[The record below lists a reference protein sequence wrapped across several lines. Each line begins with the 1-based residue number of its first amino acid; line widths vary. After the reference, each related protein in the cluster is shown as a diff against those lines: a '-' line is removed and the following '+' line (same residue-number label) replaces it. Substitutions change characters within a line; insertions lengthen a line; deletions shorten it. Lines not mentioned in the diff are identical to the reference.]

1 MKKTFTVIAF
11 LALSLGAFAQNTGKD
26 RLEELENK
34 TVEEKST
41 PKKAEKE
48 YELFDFNILA
58 RMGGGY
64 INVADQRFKPQNSY
78 EFFLNTLEFEL
89 NPTKWLGLSLG
100 LDLKWN
106 SFIPKPEYVFS
117 RDTNN
122 DPIIIDT
129 PAQREKNVSK
139 LNVFSLA
146 VPLSITFN
154 FGSDFGLSLG
164 AEAVY
169 TPASKARIKDSYSIG
184 DADYKVTIGPC
195 NYPAFKWNIFACLYY
210 GMAGVY
216 FRFYPTEPLLPF
228 SLQSNSSVGVIFN
241 LAR

>member
-1 MKKTFTVIAF
+1 MKKIITISAL
-11 LALSLGAFAQNTGKD
+11 LALCLGAAAQNTGKD
-26 RLEELENK
+26 RLDELENK

-58 RMGGGY
+58 RMGSGY

-78 EFFLNTLEFEL
+78 EFFLNTMEFEL
-89 NPTKWLGLSLG
+89 NPAKWLGLSLG

-106 SFIPKPEYVFS
+106 SFYPKPEYVFS

-184 DADYKVTIGPC
+184 DADYKVTTPC
-195 NYPAFKWNIFACLYY
+195 NYPAFNWDICVCLYY
-210 GMAGVY
+210 GMAGLY
-216 FRFYPTEPLLPF
+216 YRFYPMHPLLNF
-228 SLQSNSSVGVIFN
+228 SKQTNSSVGIIFN